1 MSFQRAIRRIL
12 SLILALSV
20 GLWAQCGLA
29 MLSAA
34 SHAPQCHAAMSHVH
48 HAAVA
53 MSQVHHA
60 AAAMPC
66 CPSHAASVPAHFL
79 DPPPCCDLSSQQAL
93 PSTFVVM
100 SGKFRSGQL
109 SANRAVGPMFVSP
122 QQSSALF
129 LFNASPPSVKPVSDL
144 KTDLRI

>member
-1 MSFQRAIRRIL
+1 MRRIL

-48 HAAVA
+48 HAAAA

-66 CPSHAASVPAHFL
+66 CPSHAASALAHLF
-79 DPPPCCDLSSQQAL
+79 DPPPCCDLSGQPARPLASA
-93 PSTFVVM
+93 VM
-100 SGKFRSGQL
+100 PGKVRVGHFDASGVAGT
-109 SANRAVGPMFVSP
+109 MFVP
-122 QQSSALF
+122 PERSAALSVID
-129 LFNASPPSVKPVSDL
+129 ASPPFVKPVFDL